1 MGKFR
6 ALETDLERMKEKIEV
21 ENEAKAEIQKAMS
34 KALAEAQIWK
44 SKYTTEACAR
54 IEDLENAKAKLLVCK
69 LQKLLFLSKKN
80 IKGKTFFEPIFLL
93 LLFILFEFSYC
104 SKLAFFASLDIYR
117 RVYCTSGYPAL
128 PISKLHPL
136 LTL

>member
-69 LQKLLFLSKKN
+69 LQKLLFLSKKDLGEKPFL
-80 IKGKTFFEPIFLL
+80 KGCIVVTGAPAALRGRPMTPAFAASKAAQRMLVSWS
-93 LLFILFEFSYC
+93 FSC
-104 SKLAFFASLDIYR
+104 FFA
-117 RVYCTSGYPAL
+117 TS
-128 PISKLHPL
+128 
-136 LTL
+136 TD

>member
-6 ALETDLERMKEKIEV
+6 ALETDLERMKEKIEM

-54 IEDLENAKAKLLVCK
+54 IEDLENAKAKLLVCCF
-69 LQKLLFLSKKN
+69 LLPSWCRPKLLFDY
-80 IKGKTFFEPIFLL
+80 
-93 LLFILFEFSYC
+93 FSGQ
-104 SKLAFFASLDIYR
+104 DW
-117 RVYCTSGYPAL
+117 
-128 PISKLHPL
+128 
-136 LTL
+136 

>member
-69 LQKLLFLSKKN
+69 LQKLQFLSKKHS
-80 IKGKTFFEPIFLL
+80 GKKPPF
-93 LLFILFEFSYC
+93 
-104 SKLAFFASLDIYR
+104 
-117 RVYCTSGYPAL
+117 
-128 PISKLHPL
+128 
-136 LTL
+136 

>member
-69 LQKLLFLSKKN
+69 LQKLQFWSKKHLGEKPFLN
-80 IKGKTFFEPIFLL
+80 PFFYYYY
-93 LLFILFEFSYC
+93 LFILFEFLYC
-104 SKLAFFASLDIYR
+104 SKLAFYS
-117 RVYCTSGYPAL
+117 VM
-128 PISKLHPL
+128 
-136 LTL
+136 

>member
-69 LQKLLFLSKKN
+69 LQKLQFWSKKHL
-80 IKGKTFFEPIFLL
+80 GKKPFL
-93 LLFILFEFSYC
+93 I
-104 SKLAFFASLDIYR
+104 III
-117 RVYCTSGYPAL
+117 
-128 PISKLHPL
+128 ISKLLFPVL
-136 LTL
+136 SRNFIFGQKLDF

>member
-69 LQKLLFLSKKN
+69 LQKLLFLSKKTFM
-80 IKGKTFFEPIFLL
+80 GKTFFEPIFFIIIIYLL
-93 LLFILFEFSYC
+93 IW
-104 SKLAFFASLDIYR
+104 I
-117 RVYCTSGYPAL
+117 
-128 PISKLHPL
+128 
-136 LTL
+136 

>member
-69 LQKLLFLSKKN
+69 LQKLQFLSIKHLGKKP
-80 IKGKTFFEPIFLL
+80 FFEPIFL
-93 LLFILFEFSYC
+93 IIFS
-104 SKLAFFASLDIYR
+104 
-117 RVYCTSGYPAL
+117 
-128 PISKLHPL
+128 
-136 LTL
+136 

>member
-69 LQKLLFLSKKN
+69 LQKLLFLSKKYLE
-80 IKGKTFFEPIFLL
+80 KKPSFFI
-93 LLFILFEFSYC
+93 I
-104 SKLAFFASLDIYR
+104 I
-117 RVYCTSGYPAL
+117 
-128 PISKLHPL
+128 I
-136 LTL
+136 

>member
-6 ALETDLERMKEKIEV
+6 ALETDLERMKEKIEM

-54 IEDLENAKAKLLVCK
+54 IEDLENAKAKLLVCF
-69 LQKLLFLSKKN
+69 LLSSWCRPKLLFDYLS
-80 IKGKTFFEPIFLL
+80 GQ
-93 LLFILFEFSYC
+93 
-104 SKLAFFASLDIYR
+104 DW
-117 RVYCTSGYPAL
+117 
-128 PISKLHPL
+128 
-136 LTL
+136 

>member
-69 LQKLLFLSKKN
+69 LQKLQFLSKKHL
-80 IKGKTFFEPIFLL
+80 GKNPFLNP
-93 LLFILFEFSYC
+93 FIIII
-104 SKLAFFASLDIYR
+104 SKLAFSS
-117 RVYCTSGYPAL
+117 V
-128 PISKLHPL
+128 K
-136 LTL
+136 

>member
-54 IEDLENAKAKLLVCK
+54 IEDLENAKAKLLVCLSIAK
-69 LQKLLFLSKKN
+69 NSLERMRMLLRRGASN
-80 IKGKTFFEPIFLL
+80 
-93 LLFILFEFSYC
+93 FSNN
-104 SKLAFFASLDIYR
+104 F
-117 RVYCTSGYPAL
+117 SGQDW
-128 PISKLHPL
+128 
-136 LTL
+136 

>member
-69 LQKLLFLSKKN
+69 LQKQSKKHLGEKPFLN
-80 IKGKTFFEPIFLL
+80 PFFYHYYLL
-93 LLFILFEFSYC
+93 ILFEFSYC
-104 SKLAFFASLDIYR
+104 SKLAFYS
-117 RVYCTSGYPAL
+117 VM
-128 PISKLHPL
+128 
-136 LTL
+136 

>member
-6 ALETDLERMKEKIEV
+6 ALETDLERMKEKIEM

-54 IEDLENAKAKLLVCK
+54 IEDLENAKAKLLVCF
-69 LQKLLFLSKKN
+69 LLPSRCRPKLLFDY
-80 IKGKTFFEPIFLL
+80 
-93 LLFILFEFSYC
+93 FSGQ
-104 SKLAFFASLDIYR
+104 DW
-117 RVYCTSGYPAL
+117 
-128 PISKLHPL
+128 
-136 LTL
+136 

>member
-69 LQKLLFLSKKN
+69 LQKLLFLSKKHL
-80 IKGKTFFEPIFLL
+80 GKKILKPFFLSFFYY
-93 LLFILFEFSYC
+93 LFYLNFHI
-104 SKLAFFASLDIYR
+104 
-117 RVYCTSGYPAL
+117 VQN
-128 PISKLHPL
+128 
-136 LTL
+136 

>member
-6 ALETDLERMKEKIEV
+6 ALETDLERMKEKIEM

-54 IEDLENAKAKLLVCK
+54 IEDLENAKAKLLVW
-69 LQKLLFLSKKN
+69 LLSIAKN
-80 IKGKTFFEPIFLL
+80 SLERMRMLL
-93 LLFILFEFSYC
+93 RRGASNFSIN
-104 SKLAFFASLDIYR
+104 F
-117 RVYCTSGYPAL
+117 SGQNW
-128 PISKLHPL
+128 
-136 LTL
+136 

>member
-69 LQKLLFLSKKN
+69 LQKLQFLSIKHLGKKP
-80 IKGKTFFEPIFLL
+80 FFEPIFLL
-93 LLFILFEFSYC
+93 
-104 SKLAFFASLDIYR
+104 FFHNMNFHI
-117 RVYCTSGYPAL
+117 VKIGFF
-128 PISKLHPL
+128 
-136 LTL
+136 

>member
-6 ALETDLERMKEKIEV
+6 ALESDLERMKEKIEM

-54 IEDLENAKAKLLVCK
+54 IEDLENAKAKLLVCF
-69 LQKLLFLSKKN
+69 LLTWCRPKLLFDY
-80 IKGKTFFEPIFLL
+80 
-93 LLFILFEFSYC
+93 FSGQ
-104 SKLAFFASLDIYR
+104 DW
-117 RVYCTSGYPAL
+117 
-128 PISKLHPL
+128 
-136 LTL
+136 

>member
-69 LQKLLFLSKKN
+69 LQKLQFLSKKHL
-80 IKGKTFFEPIFLL
+80 GKKNFFEPILL
-93 LLFILFEFSYC
+93 LILHNMNFHIVQNWLF
-104 SKLAFFASLDIYR
+104 LAFCRNCIFGQKLDFWDSV
-117 RVYCTSGYPAL
+117 VYLSIEL
-128 PISKLHPL
+128 PLS
-136 LTL
+136 